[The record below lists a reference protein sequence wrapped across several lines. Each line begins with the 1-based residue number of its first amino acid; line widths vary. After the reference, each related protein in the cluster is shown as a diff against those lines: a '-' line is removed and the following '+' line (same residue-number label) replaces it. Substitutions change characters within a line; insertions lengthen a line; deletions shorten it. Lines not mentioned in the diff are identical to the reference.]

1 MKYIGVYNLDEEWAT
16 CDCSHVMKGNI
27 YKHHMKVLKLMH
39 LDLEEGKITRYGGS
53 LKGIAIGWL
62 KHFYHCHNITHP
74 QLHPS
79 LALAVD

>member
-62 KHFYHCHNITHP
+62 HKMLRVVEHGYNMLGDVH
-74 QLHPS
+74 
-79 LALAVD
+79 